1 VNNEGE
7 IKMREIQN
15 WQETT
20 QIWNRIEKI
29 ITGKL
34 PDADEH
40 VMVYDADLDDVFFA
54 TVEINEDSAD
64 QTTWTDTA
72 TDEQL
77 PNPTWWAHAAFPED
91 I

>member
-1 VNNEGE
+1 
-7 IKMREIQN
+7 MREIQN

-20 QIWNRIEKI
+20 QIWNRITNDEEQ
-29 ITGKL
+29 KL

-40 VMVYDADLDDVFFA
+40 VMVYDDDLDDVFFA
-54 TVEINEDSAD
+54 TVDHIDW
-64 QTTWTDTA
+64 TWTDINS
-72 TDEQL
+72 DEQL

>member
-1 VNNEGE
+1 
-7 IKMREIQN
+7 MRDIQN

-20 QIWNRIEKI
+20 QIWNRIGNANI
-29 ITGKL
+29 IEKL

-54 TVEINEDSAD
+54 TVETNEGPEI
-64 QTTWTDTA
+64 QTTWTDINTG
-72 TDEQL
+72 EPL
-77 PNPTWWAHAAFPED
+77 PSPTWWAHAAFPED